1 MTTTETR
8 LDSKIV
14 LMMGI
19 SLDGF
24 VAVPSANGLTP
35 VMEGLGGL
43 PPEDPELTKAKLA
56 WIWEAGAHLM
66 GRITYEEMAAFWPT
80 STADYAAPMNE
91 IPKVVFSKGLERA
104 DWPESRVARG
114 DLADEIAKLKGES
127 DKDLIAWGGASFAQ
141 SLARRGI
148 VDEYRLTTH
157 PVAVGDGE
165 PLFKDIPAPVR
176 LKLVDTKIFNSAAVH
191 VFQPA

>member
-1 MTTTETR
+1 
-8 LDSKIV
+8 
-14 LMMGI
+14 
-19 SLDGF
+19 
-24 VAVPSANGLTP
+24 
-35 VMEGLGGL
+35 
-43 PPEDPELTKAKLA
+43 
-56 WIWEAGAHLM
+56 M